1 MESLLFFPSEW
12 LANKNEVY
20 GFNSKKKKN
29 CSFIVSGFENDILEI
44 IHIAFLFM
52 ESYFQKPLDKIVK
65 NIDAMDEILMKSDK
79 MGNFHK
85 TARLQHS
92 TYGFT

>member
-1 MESLLFFPSEW
+1 
-12 LANKNEVY
+12 
-20 GFNSKKKKN
+20 
-29 CSFIVSGFENDILEI
+29 
-44 IHIAFLFM
+44 M

-85 TARLQHS
+85 TARLQQS